1 MLIYNIQDIFNYWKA
16 IINNEIIEGM
26 KYIEKYIKVYLK

>member
-1 MLIYNIQDIFNYWKA
+1 MLIYNIQDIFNYWTA
-16 IINNEIIEGM
+16 IINNEIIQGM

>member
-1 MLIYNIQDIFNYWKA
+1 MLIYNIQVIFNYWKA
-16 IINNEIIEGM
+16 IINNEIIQGM

>member
-1 MLIYNIQDIFNYWKA
+1 MLIYNIQDIFYCWKA